1 MSASADLVCV
11 PPHLKRTIWP
21 LVADRLR
28 AAYLKTDLGHTRDLE
43 HDVLEGDGDLW
54 LATSGNDIDAA
65 AVTLLIRTDRHLV
78 CQITAV
84 SGKNLA
90 GWIDLLSQIEA
101 WAASEGASKM
111 RIFGRLGWIAVLDD
125 YKVSN
130 VVMEKSLG

>member
-43 HDVLEGDGDLW
+43 HDVLDGDGDLW

-65 AVTLLIRTDRHLV
+65 AVTLLVRTDRHLV
-78 CQITAV
+78 CQITAIG
-84 SGKNLA
+84 GKNLA
-90 GWIDLLSQIEA
+90 RWLDLLPQIEA
-101 WAASEGASKM
+101 WARREGAARL
-111 RIFGRLGWIAVLDD
+111 RIMGRLGWAAILDN
-125 YKVSN
+125 YHVSN
-130 VVMEKSLG
+130 VVLERAL